1 MKGNNMNYVK
11 QAYELAADKKVLAKE
26 LYEQAVT
33 KLVSKTYTLRIYDAH
48 TDLSAIFGELWLLK
62 NKKDN
67 AFLTDWS
74 LYAEANVAFN
84 YANLTLGIGG
94 RFKELALE
102 VNESTHLID
111 EIELQAISDSLNFV
125 LTDTGTD
132 DSLFTTH

>member
-1 MKGNNMNYVK
+1 MNYVK

-84 YANLTLGIGG
+84 YANLNYGISG
-94 RFKELALE
+94 RFIDLAKTL
-102 VNESTHLID
+102 VAADKRVCNKQLAKMARQMNS
-111 EIELQAISDSLNFV
+111 V
-125 LTDTGTD
+125 LTA
-132 DSLFTTH
+132 TTADKFCLTNFN